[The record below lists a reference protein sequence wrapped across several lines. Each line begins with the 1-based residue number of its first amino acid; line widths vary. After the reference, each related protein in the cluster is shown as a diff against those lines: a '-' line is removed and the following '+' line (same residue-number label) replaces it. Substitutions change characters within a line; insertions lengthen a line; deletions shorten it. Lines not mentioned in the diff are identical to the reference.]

1 MNIEITVVYHSKTC
15 TSYNV
20 FHTIIII
27 PDEHGK
33 LKKTKTIDKGKI
45 RRKKKEGKYKRTI
58 KPNILVLMSLFIF
71 NEGTAIY

>member
-33 LKKTKTIDKGKI
+33 LKKKLKKTIDKGKI
-45 RRKKKEGKYKRTI
+45 RRKKKRKG
-58 KPNILVLMSLFIF
+58 NINGPSNQTYWF
-71 NEGTAIY
+71 